1 MTKFPNTHG
10 IKNIKRRRRISAAL
24 ALVMIFFLLSAF
36 SLSAQEDGVD
46 EDALFGGSSA
56 SDEGSAESGSD
67 EGSGGVNEDDLFG
80 GSEDDMFGG
89 SDENS
94 GGESDDG
101 MIEEIGEPGSDDGD
115 DSQAYTEFLTS
126 EVVQIGG
133 NLSSSLSNYWS
144 WSQYPGS
151 DDAPD
156 DQEVNDQLGINL
168 RGTVYLNARP
178 SKDLRVYMK
187 VKTSYPFTSGSDV
200 LASAEYVEDNPLTGD
215 EDETGVATTSTTVLS
230 PNLDIF
236 EFYSDVNWNQRL
248 FFRFGKQTVN
258 WGVGYFW
265 SPGDFISLVPIDP
278 DDPEAEREGPVAIKA
293 SLPFGLNMLDAY
305 LIGDETVREFSELGV
320 AGKASLYLAPVE
332 VELGAGYQ
340 KDRPFRIMSTVRLP
354 LRDLTI
360 FGEGRLS
367 FGRQGSKVSDP
378 GDLDAQ
384 PVPELPVFEEDD
396 ATYFSGTA
404 GFLYLKSDLFE
415 SKTDLNAIAQYYYQ
429 GEGYDGSEQL
439 RALAYGFSTGEIQS
453 GQLANTGRHY
463 TALSLGLNQLFVEDL
478 SLSSFWQANWSDMS
492 GQINTS
498 LSYRFFD
505 GLSVSAGVLTAY
517 GESPG
522 EFVSLGAFTPVP
534 GGEEVSV
541 PSFKNPFGDLAINVT
556 VNLGGGRF

>member
-1 MTKFPNTHG
+1 M
-10 IKNIKRRRRISAAL
+10 
-24 ALVMIFFLLSAF
+24 FLLPGFA
-36 SLSAQEDGVD
+36 LSAQDGGVD
-46 EDALFGGSSA
+46 EDALFGGGTGESNAA
-56 SDEGSAESGSD
+56 SNEGGAGSDSGSESGS
-67 EGSGGVNEDDLFG
+67 GGDVNEDDLFG

-89 SDENS
+89 SES
-94 GGESDDG
+94 GGGSDSGSGDG
-101 MIEEIGEPGSDDGD
+101 MIEEIGEPGEDDGD

-126 EVVQIGG
+126 EAVQIGG
-133 NLSSSLSNYWS
+133 SLSSSLSNYWS
-144 WSQYPGS
+144 WSEYPGS

-178 SKDLRVYMK
+178 STDLRVYMK
-187 VKTSYPFTSGSDV
+187 VKTSYPFSSGTQV
-200 LASAEYVEDNPLTGD
+200 LDSATYIPDIPETPT
-215 EDETGVATTSTTVLS
+215 EDEEGVATTSTTVET

-293 SLPFGLNMLDAY
+293 SLPFGLNMIDAY

-332 VELGAGYQ
+332 IELGAGYQ
-340 KDRPFRIMSTVRLP
+340 KDRPFRVMSTARLP
-354 LRDLTI
+354 LRDITF

-367 FGRQGSKVSDP
+367 FGRQGSVVSDP
-378 GDLDAQ
+378 GDLDVE

-415 SKTDLNAIAQYYYQ
+415 SKTDLNLIAQYFFQ
-429 GEGYDGSEQL
+429 GEGYDGSEYV
-439 RALAYGFSTGEIQS
+439 RALAYGLSTGEIQS
-453 GQLANTGRHY
+453 DQLGNTGRHY
-463 TALSLGLNQLFVEDL
+463 TALSLGLNQLFLEDL

-492 GQINTS
+492 GQINSS
-498 LSYRFFD
+498 LTYRFFD
-505 GLSVSAGVLTAY
+505 GLSLSAGVITAY
-517 GESPG
+517 GESPS
-522 EFVSLGAFTPVP
+522 EYVSLGSFTLPP
-534 GGEEVSV
+534 EFGGEEVSV